1 VNLWLWIL
9 ASYLLGAVPTSYLAA
24 RLFAGLNLSEHG
36 SKNLGATNLY
46 RVLGWKY
53 AIPVGLFDV
62 AKGAIPAAVFA
73 PLAGPDSWIPVLLGV
88 AAVIGHVYSVF
99 VKFRG
104 GKGVATAAGA
114 VLALAPAALGI
125 SVIVWLVVLAATGYV
140 SLASMLGAI
149 AFPLAVRITNPS
161 DHYVFGVGVALAA
174 FIVMTHRSNIQ
185 RLAAGQE
192 NRFGNRGRAG

>member
-1 VNLWLWIL
+1 MNLWLWIL

-24 RLFAGLNLSEHG
+24 RLFAGINLSEHG

-62 AKGAIPAAVFA
+62 AKGAIPAAVLA
-73 PLAGPDSWIPVLLGV
+73 PLAGPDPWIPVLLGV
-88 AAVIGHVYSVF
+88 SAVMGHVYSIF

-125 SVIVWLVVLAATGYV
+125 SAVVWLVILAVTGYV

-149 AFPLAVRITNPS
+149 AFPVAVRFTNPG

-174 FIVMTHRSNIQ
+174 FIVVTHRSNIQ